1 MSEVMWCVGVEMT
14 AAMMKWENRA
24 AAAFNQIIII
34 SEKYFSLSAIPIDN
48 NNNGEERMRDVMVSS
63 DFWGAVEEMNGIS
76 IVLSQHELRVL

>member
-34 SEKYFSLSAIPIDN
+34 SEKYFSLSAIH
-48 NNNGEERMRDVMVSS
+48 GEERMRDVMVSS

>member
-34 SEKYFSLSAIPIDN
+34 SEKYFSLSAIP

-63 DFWGAVEEMNGIS
+63 DFWAAVEEMNEIS